1 MTAQT
6 VVAEGEA
13 GSPPRR
19 TVILRSGWLAG
30 TPWATKLQHFE
41 DRQIRALIAA
51 HLEREERSLLL
62 LEGRSTATG

>member
-6 VVAEGEA
+6 VVAEGEGRFA
-13 GSPPRR
+13 AQENRDLAVG
-19 TVILRSGWLAG
+19 LAG
-30 TPWATKLQHFE
+30 TPWATKLPHFE